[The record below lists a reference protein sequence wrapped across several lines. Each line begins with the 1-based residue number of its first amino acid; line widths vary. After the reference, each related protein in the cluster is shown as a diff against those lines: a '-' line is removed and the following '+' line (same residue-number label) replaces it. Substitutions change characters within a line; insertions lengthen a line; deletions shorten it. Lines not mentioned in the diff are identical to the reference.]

1 MTTVTFQDNM
11 VLFEEL
17 WPRFRME
24 PSLRSIIVEKWGSL
38 HQDKLRECIR
48 QHRLERDTK
57 PDLAAIHKAYCRVTG
72 IDSGSDVAQREIAR
86 TRRQAE
92 EAQGPSEA
100 ETQAWDAW
108 ADAVLATSSDR
119 ERAAVTERFGMLPT
133 NRRYLATM
141 IHYARK
147 HPESQPVKR

>member
-1 MTTVTFQDNM
+1 MNTVTFQDNM
-11 VLFEEL
+11 ALLEEL

-57 PDLAAIHKAYCRVTG
+57 PDIAAIHKGYCRVTG

-86 TRRQAE
+86 TRKQAQE
-92 EAQGPSEA
+92 CAGPTEA
-100 ETQAWDAW
+100 ELEAWDYW
-108 ADAVLATSSDR
+108 AESVIATATDHELR
-119 ERAAVTERFGMLPT
+119 TITERFNLVPT
-133 NRRYLATM
+133 SRRYLATM
-141 IHYARK
+141 IDYARK
-147 HPESQPVKR
+147 HPLTR